1 MNPLGQG
8 DRTFG
13 LRVLAGGGNL
23 AVRVSLDFE
32 QKLFRRNYRRPV
44 LVAAAVAAE
53 PEEAARWIAA
63 GAARVF
69 GHDLAARVLNR
80 VAAEGAE
87 PLFLQAMTTGAAGS
101 AGEEICR
108 GLADVCF
115 DADCAFLEQQASDL
129 RLQSSGAATTEEET
143 TSPSPYPPP
152 SRGRGEEETATASPS
167 NAGGFKSEERWIVP
181 LAADLYR
188 AILEAGFRPER
199 RTAGLR
205 ISTRHWNAAGL
216 RLADGEGRGGRRT
229 AQRLRR
235 RLAHAWSHLAM
246 QQRFVLTLSETQ
258 NLSPAELARVLGQN
272 ETAAQKLRDEAK
284 LALLALLARPERRS
298 WLRRRR
304 EEDES

>member
-1 MNPLGQG
+1 VIANRNQVSNQESAKSESAAAGQSAES
-8 DRTFG
+8 DRTLT
-13 LRVLAGGGNL
+13 LRAQGGDAAAMLALVDRYAAPLYNL
-23 AVRVSLDFE
+23 ALR
-32 QKLFRRNYRRPV
+32 
-44 LVAAAVAAE
+44 
-53 PEEAARWIAA
+53 
-63 GAARVF
+63 
-69 GHDLAARVLNR
+69 
-80 VAAEGAE
+80 
-87 PLFLQAMTTGAAGS
+87 TTGDAAGS
-101 AGEEICR
+101 AEVVTEVLAVRLR
-108 GLADVCF
+108 GLSEKSNDK
-115 DADCAFLEQQASDL
+115 
-129 RLQSSGAATTEEET
+129 T